1 VTRASCASRRTPGRS
16 DVARASRPGRP
27 HPIPAYRVRAGDAQ
41 GDPEHTRA
49 GSPTPPSRAT
59 SGPGRT
65 RSSHDEDR
73 IGSPTAGLVLVVDD
87 NPGFRGLAARILHG
101 WGYDVI
107 EAGTVADAVACVVER
122 RPHTVLVD
130 IGLPDGDGFG
140 LTQQLVALPSPP
152 RVVLISTDA
161 DAGNRSAAY
170 RVGAVGFVP
179 KDELL
184 GGTLQGLIDG

>member
-1 VTRASCASRRTPGRS
+1 MAPSAH
-16 DVARASRPGRP
+16 DERPG
-27 HPIPAYRVRAGDAQ
+27 
-41 GDPEHTRA
+41 
-49 GSPTPPSRAT
+49 PPVSV
-59 SGPGRT
+59 
-65 RSSHDEDR
+65 
-73 IGSPTAGLVLVVDD
+73 GLVLVVDD

-107 EAGTVADAVACVVER
+107 EAGTVADAVACVVAR
-122 RPHTVLVD
+122 RPQTVLVD

-140 LTQQLVALPSPP
+140 LTQQLVALASPP

-184 GGTLQGLIDG
+184 GGALQGLIDG